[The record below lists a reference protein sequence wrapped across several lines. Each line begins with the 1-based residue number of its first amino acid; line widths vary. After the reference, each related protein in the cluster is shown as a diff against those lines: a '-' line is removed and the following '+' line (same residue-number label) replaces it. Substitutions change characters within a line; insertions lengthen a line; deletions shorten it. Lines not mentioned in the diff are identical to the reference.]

1 VARSPLYQGDQYL
14 GLAQGVFDI
23 SSLLQSVS
31 RTLTSQYGILLKDA
45 NGTTF
50 WEDGPLLGDTLSS
63 TVLVGDNQWS
73 LTLGWAQ
80 PEPQPQPYI
89 LGLIWGLGGALLTT
103 VLFAFNQAS
112 RQMERLATSMATKTA
127 ELTKSQT
134 LYRTLVETADD
145 IILLTDMS
153 GRHLFRNNAYYTTLG
168 YEPQADPELNGLIQV
183 HPEDEP
189 LIQQQ
194 MNQLI
199 ETGVLTTEYRMR
211 RKDGHWLYC
220 SVRTKV
226 IPPTEGHSQSIL
238 MIIRDLTKR
247 KAAEATQAKLEEE
260 LRQAQKMESVGRL
273 AGGMAHDFNNLLT
286 VIQGYSELMQSHM
299 AADDPLRRGAEQI
312 QRAAESAAGLTR
324 QLLAFSRKQ
333 LLAPIILDLNGLV
346 ENLRKMLPRL
356 IGEDIHLEI
365 TLAAALH
372 PVLADPGQLE
382 QVLLNLAVNARDAM
396 PTGGRLTIETANIQL
411 DEIYQSNHLEM
422 PLGPA
427 VMLTVTDTGQGMDK
441 QIQSQIF
448 EPFFTTKEMGRGTG
462 LGLATVYGIVKQSGG
477 DIHVY
482 SEPGQ
487 GATFK
492 IYLPAAKTTP
502 HLSFPQQTVPEVP
515 GGSETIL
522 LVEDEEIVRRLV
534 ITVLEEKGYSLLEAE
549 RGDEALALV
558 QAHPGQI
565 DLLITDVVM
574 PGMSGRVLAE
584 QLAALRPGQKVLY
597 TSGYTDDAVV
607 RHGLLTAEV
616 EFLSKPFS
624 PTALAAKVRQVLD
637 K

>member
-1 VARSPLYQGDQYL
+1 
-14 GLAQGVFDI
+14 
-23 SSLLQSVS
+23 
-31 RTLTSQYGILLKDA
+31 
-45 NGTTF
+45 
-50 WEDGPLLGDTLSS
+50 
-63 TVLVGDNQWS
+63 
-73 LTLGWAQ
+73 
-80 PEPQPQPYI
+80 
-89 LGLIWGLGGALLTT
+89 
-103 VLFAFNQAS
+103 
-112 RQMERLATSMATKTA
+112 
-127 ELTKSQT
+127 
-134 LYRTLVETADD
+134 
-145 IILLTDMS
+145 
-153 GRHLFRNNAYYTTLG
+153 
-168 YEPQADPELNGLIQV
+168 
-183 HPEDEP
+183 
-189 LIQQQ
+189 
-194 MNQLI
+194 
-199 ETGVLTTEYRMR
+199 
-211 RKDGHWLYC
+211 
-220 SVRTKV
+220 
-226 IPPTEGHSQSIL
+226 
-238 MIIRDLTKR
+238 
-247 KAAEATQAKLEEE
+247 
-260 LRQAQKMESVGRL
+260 
-273 AGGMAHDFNNLLT
+273 
-286 VIQGYSELMQSHM
+286 
-299 AADDPLRRGAEQI
+299 
-312 QRAAESAAGLTR
+312 
-324 QLLAFSRKQ
+324 
-333 LLAPIILDLNGLV
+333 
-346 ENLRKMLPRL
+346 
-356 IGEDIHLEI
+356 
-365 TLAAALH
+365 
-372 PVLADPGQLE
+372 
-382 QVLLNLAVNARDAM
+382 LNLAVNSRDAM
-396 PTGGRLTIETANIQL
+396 PDGGKLTIETHNADL
-411 DEIYQSNHLEM
+411 DGAYAGRHAGIKPGRYVM
-422 PLGPA
+422 IA
-427 VMLTVTDTGQGMDK
+427 VSDNGSGMDK
-441 QIQSQIF
+441 ETLAHVF
-448 EPFFTTKEMGRGTG
+448 EPFFTTKGPGKGTG

>member
-1 VARSPLYQGDQYL
+1 
-14 GLAQGVFDI
+14 
-23 SSLLQSVS
+23 
-31 RTLTSQYGILLKDA
+31 
-45 NGTTF
+45 
-50 WEDGPLLGDTLSS
+50 
-63 TVLVGDNQWS
+63 
-73 LTLGWAQ
+73 
-80 PEPQPQPYI
+80 
-89 LGLIWGLGGALLTT
+89 
-103 VLFAFNQAS
+103 
-112 RQMERLATSMATKTA
+112 
-127 ELTKSQT
+127 
-134 LYRTLVETADD
+134 
-145 IILLTDMS
+145 
-153 GRHLFRNNAYYTTLG
+153 
-168 YEPQADPELNGLIQV
+168 
-183 HPEDEP
+183 
-189 LIQQQ
+189 
-194 MNQLI
+194 
-199 ETGVLTTEYRMR
+199 
-211 RKDGHWLYC
+211 
-220 SVRTKV
+220 
-226 IPPTEGHSQSIL
+226 
-238 MIIRDLTKR
+238 
-247 KAAEATQAKLEEE
+247 
-260 LRQAQKMESVGRL
+260 
-273 AGGMAHDFNNLLT
+273 
-286 VIQGYSELMQSHM
+286 MQSHM